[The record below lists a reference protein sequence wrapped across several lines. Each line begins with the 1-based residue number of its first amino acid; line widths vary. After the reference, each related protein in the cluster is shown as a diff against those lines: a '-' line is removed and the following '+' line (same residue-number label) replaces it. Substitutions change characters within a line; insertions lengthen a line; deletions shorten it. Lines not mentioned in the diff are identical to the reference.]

1 MIMRGARISISLS
14 TRCGPRCASTGMSS
28 ISNSRRR
35 WLCQTA
41 ALLAASG
48 AVARGAQAQWLARPA
63 PDLPSYYPRD
73 YSAMIDAARREG
85 RVTVYSTTDFSA
97 AYPLIR
103 AFETRYPGITVD
115 YREQNSDD
123 IYRRFLAEFA
133 AKSPGADVV
142 WSSAMP
148 EQFKLVN
155 DGHALSYASPERPY
169 LPSWAIWKNEAYGTS
184 YEPVVFVYNTRQL
197 PAGLIPSTHADF
209 ARILNG
215 HRDLLRGR
223 VASYDIEHSGSA
235 FLFAAEDA
243 RTTPVFWDVAKAL
256 GGVNVNLYITTAAM
270 LERVASGESLLAY
283 NVIGSYAARY
293 VDRNPALAIKMPTDY
308 TLVATR
314 VAFIARRAARP
325 NAARLWLDFML
336 SRDGQSVMADRA
348 FLFSLRQDVETG
360 LTAKR
365 LLAEL
370 GNTHRPIP
378 VGPGLLAHQ
387 DQLRRA
393 DFLKR
398 WHAALGR

>member
-1 MIMRGARISISLS
+1 
-14 TRCGPRCASTGMSS
+14 
-28 ISNSRRR
+28 
-35 WLCQTA
+35 
-41 ALLAASG
+41 
-48 AVARGAQAQWLARPA
+48 
-63 PDLPSYYPRD
+63 
-73 YSAMIDAARREG
+73 MIDAARREG

-197 PAGLIPSTHADF
+197 PAELIPSTHADF

-293 VDRNPALAIKMPTDY
+293 ADRNPALAIKMPTDY

>member
-1 MIMRGARISISLS
+1 MIMLGARSTISSHFDAVPI
-14 TRCGPRCASTGMSS
+14 RMPS
-28 ISNSRRR
+28 IPDTRRR
-35 WLCQTA
+35 WLCQAA
-41 ALLAASG
+41 ALLAAGGLAAAESP
-48 AVARGAQAQWLARPA
+48 AQWLGRPA
-63 PDLPSYYPRD
+63 PELPSYYPRD
-73 YSAMIDAARREG
+73 YGVVFDAARREG
-85 RVTVYSTTDFSA
+85 RVTVYSTTDFA
-97 AYPLIR
+97 AAHPLIR
-103 AFETRYPGITVD
+103 AFEARYPGVTVD

-123 IYRRFLAEFA
+123 LYRRYLAELA
-133 AKSPGADVV
+133 SGAPGADVV
-142 WSSAMP
+142 WSSSMP

-155 DGHALSYASPERPY
+155 DGHALPYASPERPY

-184 YEPVVFVYNTRQL
+184 YEPVVFVYNARQL
-197 PAGLIPSTHADF
+197 PADLVPATHADF
-209 ARILNG
+209 ARILTV

-235 FLFAAEDA
+235 YLFAAEDA
-243 RTTPVFWDVAKAL
+243 RTTPVFWDVARAL
-256 GGVNVNLYITTAAM
+256 GAANVNLYITTAAM
-270 LERVASGESLLAY
+270 LERVAAGESLLAY

-293 VDRNPALAIKMPTDY
+293 ADRNPALAIKMPADY

-314 VAFIARRAARP
+314 VAFIARRSTHP
-325 NAARLWLDFML
+325 NAARLWLDFVL
-336 SRDGQSVMADRA
+336 SREGQSVMANRA

-370 GNTHRPIP
+370 GNTHRPIA

>member
-1 MIMRGARISISLS
+1 MPPIL
-14 TRCGPRCASTGMSS
+14 
-28 ISNSRRR
+28 NSRRR
-35 WLCQTA
+35 WLCQAA
-41 ALLAASG
+41 ALLAAGGTAALG
-48 AVARGAQAQWLARPA
+48 AGEVRAQWLARTA
-63 PDLPSYYPRD
+63 PELPSYYPRD
-73 YSAMIDAARREG
+73 YDAMIDAARREG
-85 RVTVYSTTDFSA
+85 RVTVYSTTDFA
-97 AYPLIR
+97 AAHPLIR

-123 IYRRFLAEFA
+123 LYRRFLAELA
-133 AKSPGADVV
+133 SKSPGADVV

-184 YEPVVFVYNTRQL
+184 YEPVVFVYNARQL
-197 PAGLIPSTHADF
+197 AADLVPATHADF
-209 ARILNG
+209 ARILNS

-243 RTTPVFWDVAKAL
+243 RTTPVFWDVARAL

-293 VDRNPALAIKMPTDY
+293 ADRNPALAIKMPTDY

-336 SRDGQSVMADRA
+336 SRDGQGVMADRA

-360 LTAKR
+360 LTAER

>member
-1 MIMRGARISISLS
+1 MRGARIPITLS
-14 TRCGPRCASTGMSS
+14 NRCGRIYMSS

-35 WLCQTA
+35 WLCRAT

-48 AVARGAQAQWLARPA
+48 ATAREGRAQWLARSAPA
-63 PDLPSYYPRD
+63 LPPYYPSD
-73 YSAMIDAARREG
+73 YGAMVDAARREG
-85 RVTVYSTTDFSA
+85 RVTVYSTTDFAA

-103 AFETRYPGITVD
+103 AFESRYPGITVD

-123 IYRRFLAEFA
+123 IYRRFLAELA
-133 AKSPGADVV
+133 TKSPGADVV

-184 YEPVVFVYNTRQL
+184 YEPVVFVYNARQL
-197 PAGLIPSTHADF
+197 PADLIPSTHADF
-209 ARILNG
+209 ARILDG

-243 RTTPVFWDVAKAL
+243 RTTPVFWDVARAL

-270 LERVASGESLLAY
+270 LERVAAGESLLAY

-293 VDRNPALAIKMPTDY
+293 ADRNPALAIKMPTDY

-336 SRDGQSVMADRA
+336 SRDGQGVMADRA

-398 WHAALGR
+398 WHASLGR